1 MKQEEIRQVEELIY
15 ASEGILG
22 YAYLYPCGGVEK
34 KEYVFEM
41 TPGNI
46 AAFIGAHQLDA
57 QKIILTDQ
65 LDRLILDTAGGFI
78 DRCPNQELCRQIL
91 PILAPIQMGEAEAP
105 DIPIVSREAYDAYGR
120 WEDEQVTMAELSML

>member
-1 MKQEEIRQVEELIY
+1 MKQEEIEQVEDLLY
-15 ASEGILG
+15 ASEGLLG
-22 YAYLYPCGGVEK
+22 YAYLDPSDGGER
-34 KEYVFEM
+34 KEFVFEM

-65 LDRLILDTAGGFI
+65 LILNTIGGYI

-91 PILAPIQMGEAEAP
+91 SILVPIQMGEAGIP
-105 DIPIVSREAYDAYGR
+105 DIPIASREAYDAYGR
-120 WEDEQVTMAELSML
+120 WEDEKPTETEPGMF